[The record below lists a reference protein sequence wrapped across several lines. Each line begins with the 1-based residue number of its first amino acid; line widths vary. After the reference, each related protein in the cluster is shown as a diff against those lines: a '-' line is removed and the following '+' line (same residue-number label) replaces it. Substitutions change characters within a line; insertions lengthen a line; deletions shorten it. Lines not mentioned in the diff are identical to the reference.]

1 MRLAHHLRQ
10 HVEPAAMRHT
20 DNDLLYPER
29 AAALDDLFEGGDHRF
44 GAVETE
50 ALSAG
55 EFQVAEFLG
64 TFGLDQLVEDGALTF
79 GGEGDFLVGPF
90 YASLDPTLLRGIG
103 DVHEL
108 DPKRL
113 AISAAKD
120 GENFAQR
127 AEFKP
132 EHAVEKDLA
141 VVIGFREAIGARVE
155 IFLVVMRLQPKRVE
169 IGIEVPARS

>member
-1 MRLAHHLRQ
+1 
-10 HVEPAAMRHT
+10 
-20 DNDLLYPER
+20 
-29 AAALDDLFEGGDHRF
+29 
-44 GAVETE
+44 
-50 ALSAG
+50 
-55 EFQVAEFLG
+55 
-64 TFGLDQLVEDGALTF
+64 GALTF

-132 EHAVEKDLA
+132 EHAVETDLA
-141 VVIGFREAIGARVE
+141 VVIGFREAIGGGVE

-169 IGIEVPARS
+169 IGIEVPARSVGADQHQGANRIARRLLDLGRGQLDAIALCARLHFIAERALYRLPVAIERGHEFAAGRLRPVWPLP